1 MENSALNDEDC
12 MSDSNLLDSGILK
25 KLLGLT
31 EEFFVDLK
39 ETWNSYEFDIKDAI
53 KMKMRK
59 EFEIACSEENPS
71 IGSYLKTF

>member
-1 MENSALNDEDC
+1 

-31 EEFFVDLK
+31 EEFFSDLK
-39 ETWNSYEFDIKDAI
+39 ETWNPGEFDIKDAI

-59 EFEIACSEENPS
+59 EFSNACSEENPS
-71 IGSYLKTF
+71 IGSFFKTFKCN